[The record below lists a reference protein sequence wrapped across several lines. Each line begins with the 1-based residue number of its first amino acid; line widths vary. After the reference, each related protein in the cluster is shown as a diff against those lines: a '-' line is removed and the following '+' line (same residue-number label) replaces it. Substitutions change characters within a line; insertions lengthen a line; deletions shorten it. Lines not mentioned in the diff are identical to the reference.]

1 MSTQPESRIPTWTQ
15 GDRLRKAR
23 ENAGLSQHELA
34 DMIGVSRATVSN
46 AEVGVGKKGPL
57 AITVRAWA
65 LATGVPVEW
74 IETGRAASDPG
85 SGGQSPSGRR
95 LSDTEL
101 MQYRSRLVVT
111 PAVKR
116 AA

>member
-1 MSTQPESRIPTWTQ
+1 MSTQPDSRIPAWTQ

-23 ENAGLSQHELA
+23 EEAGLSQGALAEL
-34 DMIGVSRATVSN
+34 IGVSRATVSN

-57 AITVRAWA
+57 KVTVRAWA
-65 LATGVPVEW
+65 LATGVPAEW
-74 IETGRAASDPG
+74 LETGRVSSDPG
-85 SGGQSPSGRR
+85 SGGQPSSGRR

-101 MQYRSRLVVT
+101 MQYRSESSPLRRIG
-111 PAVKR
+111 R